1 MTFQEAVGKYST
13 DDNSKMTGGMITDQ
27 RSGSAQ
33 LEVNQL
39 DPQIALM
46 IDSLKPG
53 VISQPQLFKTQTG
66 ELSARIVM
74 LKTRTDP
81 HKANLKDDYSK
92 VKNVAKAQKE
102 QETIDAW
109 IKEKLPSYYLKID
122 PEYRDCAGLK
132 KWQVEATSE

>member
-1 MTFQEAVGKYST
+1 VT
-13 DDNSKMTGGMITDQ
+13 DP

-33 LEVNQL
+33 LEVDQL

-53 VISQPQLFKTQTG
+53 AISQPQVFKQPTG
-66 ELSARIVM
+66 ELSTRIVL
-74 LKTRTDP
+74 LKSRTEP

-102 QETIDAW
+102 QETLETW
-109 IKEKLPSYYLKID
+109 LQEKLPTYYLKID
-122 PEYRDCAGLK
+122 PEYRDCEGLK
-132 KWQVEATSE
+132 RWQAAAGVE